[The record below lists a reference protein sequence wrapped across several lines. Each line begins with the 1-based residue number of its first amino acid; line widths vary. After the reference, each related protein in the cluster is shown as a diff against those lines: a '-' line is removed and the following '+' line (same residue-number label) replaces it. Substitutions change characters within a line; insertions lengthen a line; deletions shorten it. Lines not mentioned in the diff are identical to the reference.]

1 MTKSELLNNVFFENA
16 KGNLPIIYITSDD
29 DVVKVGGIV
38 NAPMVGRIYFSE
50 VKKSITKDELLA
62 NKEFICAS
70 EDSEI
75 LIDFGGY
82 RRETL
87 DCYIAVDD
95 SCINIIELR
104 ERIITIPIKCRR
116 LNQTPNIGLR
126 KFTLGKRRSLMIQR
140 MMLGSF

>member
-1 MTKSELLNNVFFENA
+1 MNKAELLNNTEFKKA
-16 KGNLPIIYITSDD
+16 YGSLPIIYITSDD
-29 DVVKVGGIV
+29 DVVKVGSIV

-50 VKKSITKDELLA
+50 VKKTITKDDLLT

-87 DCYIAVDD
+87 DCYVTVDD
-95 SCINIIELR
+95 SCINIIEL
-104 ERIITIPIKCRR
+104 
-116 LNQTPNIGLR
+116 
-126 KFTLGKRRSLMIQR
+126 
-140 MMLGSF
+140 

>member
-1 MTKSELLNNVFFENA
+1 MTKSELLNNTEFKNA
-16 KGNLPIIYITSDD
+16 KGDLPIIYITSND
-29 DVVKVGGIV
+29 DVVKVGSIV

-50 VKKSITKDELLA
+50 VKKTITKDDLIA

-87 DCYIAVDD
+87 DCYVTVDD
-95 SCINIIELR
+95 SCINIIEL
-104 ERIITIPIKCRR
+104 
-116 LNQTPNIGLR
+116 
-126 KFTLGKRRSLMIQR
+126 
-140 MMLGSF
+140 

>member
-1 MTKSELLNNVFFENA
+1 MTKSELLNNTEFKNA
-16 KGNLPIIYITSDD
+16 KGDLPIIYITSDD
-29 DVVKVGGIV
+29 DVVKVGSIV

-50 VKKSITKDELLA
+50 VKKNITKDDLLA

-87 DCYIAVDD
+87 DCYVKVDD
-95 SCINIIELR
+95 SCINIIEL
-104 ERIITIPIKCRR
+104 
-116 LNQTPNIGLR
+116 
-126 KFTLGKRRSLMIQR
+126 
-140 MMLGSF
+140 

>member
-1 MTKSELLNNVFFENA
+1 MTKSELLNNTEFKKA
-16 KGNLPIIYITSDD
+16 DGSLPIIYITSDD
-29 DVVKVGGIV
+29 DVVKVGSIV

-50 VKKSITKDELLA
+50 VKKTITKGDLLT

-87 DCYIAVDD
+87 DCYVTVDD
-95 SCINIIELR
+95 SCINIIEL
-104 ERIITIPIKCRR
+104 
-116 LNQTPNIGLR
+116 
-126 KFTLGKRRSLMIQR
+126 
-140 MMLGSF
+140 

>member
-1 MTKSELLNNVFFENA
+1 MNKAELLNNTEFKKA
-16 KGNLPIIYITSDD
+16 DGSLPIIYITSDD
-29 DVVKVGGIV
+29 DVVKVGSIV

-50 VKKSITKDELLA
+50 VKKTITKDDLIS

-87 DCYIAVDD
+87 DCYVTVDD
-95 SCINIIELR
+95 SCINIIEL
-104 ERIITIPIKCRR
+104 
-116 LNQTPNIGLR
+116 
-126 KFTLGKRRSLMIQR
+126 
-140 MMLGSF
+140 

>member
-1 MTKSELLNNVFFENA
+1 MTKSELLNNTEFKNA
-16 KGNLPIIYITSDD
+16 KGDLPIIYITSDD
-29 DVVKVGGIV
+29 DVVKVGSIV

-50 VKKSITKDELLA
+50 VKKSITKDDLLT

-87 DCYIAVDD
+87 DCYVTVDD
-95 SCINIIELR
+95 SCINIIEL
-104 ERIITIPIKCRR
+104 
-116 LNQTPNIGLR
+116 
-126 KFTLGKRRSLMIQR
+126 
-140 MMLGSF
+140 

>member
-1 MTKSELLNNVFFENA
+1 MNKAELLNNTEFKKA
-16 KGNLPIIYITSDD
+16 DGSLPIIYITSDD
-29 DVVKVGGIV
+29 DVVKVGSIV

-50 VKKSITKDELLA
+50 VKKTITKGDLLS

-87 DCYIAVDD
+87 DCYVTVDD
-95 SCINIIELR
+95 SCINIIEL
-104 ERIITIPIKCRR
+104 
-116 LNQTPNIGLR
+116 
-126 KFTLGKRRSLMIQR
+126 
-140 MMLGSF
+140 

>member
-1 MTKSELLNNVFFENA
+1 MTKSELLNNTEFKNA
-16 KGNLPIIYITSDD
+16 KGDLPIIYITSDD
-29 DVVKVGGIV
+29 DVVKVGSIV

-50 VKKSITKDELLA
+50 VKKTITKGDLLT

-87 DCYIAVDD
+87 DCYVKVDD
-95 SCINIIELR
+95 SCINIIEL
-104 ERIITIPIKCRR
+104 
-116 LNQTPNIGLR
+116 
-126 KFTLGKRRSLMIQR
+126 
-140 MMLGSF
+140 

>member
-1 MTKSELLNNVFFENA
+1 MNKAELLNNTAFKNE
-16 KGNLPIIYITSDD
+16 KGDLPIIYITSDD

-87 DCYIAVDD
+87 DCYIAIDD
-95 SCINIIELR
+95 SCINIIEL
-104 ERIITIPIKCRR
+104 
-116 LNQTPNIGLR
+116 
-126 KFTLGKRRSLMIQR
+126 
-140 MMLGSF
+140 

>member
-1 MTKSELLNNVFFENA
+1 MNKAELLNNTEFKKA
-16 KGNLPIIYITSDD
+16 DGSLPIIFITSDD
-29 DVVKVGGIV
+29 DVVNVGGII

-50 VKKSITKDELLA
+50 VKKTITKDELIA

-87 DCYIAVDD
+87 GCYVTVDD
-95 SCINIIELR
+95 SCINIIEL
-104 ERIITIPIKCRR
+104 
-116 LNQTPNIGLR
+116 
-126 KFTLGKRRSLMIQR
+126 
-140 MMLGSF
+140 

>member
-1 MTKSELLNNVFFENA
+1 MNKAELLNNTEFKKA
-16 KGNLPIIYITSDD
+16 DGSLPIIYITSDD
-29 DVVKVGGIV
+29 DVVKVGSIV

-50 VKKSITKDELLA
+50 VKKTITKDDLLT

-87 DCYIAVDD
+87 DCYVKVDD
-95 SCINIIELR
+95 SCINIIEL
-104 ERIITIPIKCRR
+104 
-116 LNQTPNIGLR
+116 
-126 KFTLGKRRSLMIQR
+126 
-140 MMLGSF
+140 

>member
-1 MTKSELLNNVFFENA
+1 MNKAELLNNTEFKKA
-16 KGNLPIIYITSDD
+16 DGSLPIIYITSDD
-29 DVVKVGGIV
+29 DVIKVGGII

-50 VKKSITKDELLA
+50 VKKTITKDDLIS

-87 DCYIAVDD
+87 DCYVTVDD
-95 SCINIIELR
+95 SCINIIEL
-104 ERIITIPIKCRR
+104 
-116 LNQTPNIGLR
+116 
-126 KFTLGKRRSLMIQR
+126 
-140 MMLGSF
+140 